1 MSWDLTSSCIP
12 SCIHGYEDFKFSNS
26 DGTGLFGEIQLSI
39 NNVSHDLEEVTTLVE
54 DESILSPSLSVATN
68 LSESM
73 LSLDMVYL
81 SAIIEEDAPDILE
94 ELAESSE

>member
-1 MSWDLTSSCIP
+1 MP
-12 SCIHGYEDFKFSNS
+12 
-26 DGTGLFGEIQLSI
+26 
-39 NNVSHDLEEVTTLVE
+39 HDSEEVTTLVE
-54 DESILSPSLSVATN
+54 DESILSPSISVATN

-81 SAIIEEDAPDILE
+81 SAIIEEGAPDILE